1 MYMCMYLFI
10 LSEFKDSCEG
20 SVIALRAETDLNRKK
35 KIQLK
40 HKKADLFS
48 RIHRDHYENNT
59 CLQKDDTAN
68 MIPNRNSY

>member
-1 MYMCMYLFI
+1 MCMYLFI

-35 KIQLK
+35 KYIQLK
-40 HKKADLFS
+40 HKKADDLFS